1 MRAHLTLLL
10 ALVLGVTAASSAGA
24 TTRHHH
30 KRAHAAPAAAH
41 VGHKQKGRIS
51 YYHPK
56 LAGKK
61 MANGEAFRPESNA
74 AASKVL
80 PLGTTAKVTNL
91 ENGKSETVEVKDRG
105 PATPGRIMDVSPAT
119 AKKLDMKQDGTVKA
133 EVTPITEPKP

>member
-1 MRAHLTLLL
+1 MRVYLSLFL
-10 ALVLGVTAASSAGA
+10 ALVLGVTTASSAGA
-24 TTRHHH
+24 ATRHHH
-30 KRAHAAPAAAH
+30 KRTH
-41 VGHKQKGRIS
+41 VAQAGHKQKGRIS

-61 MANGEAFRPESNA
+61 MANGERFQPDSNA

-119 AKKLDMKQDGTVKA
+119 AQKLDMKQDGTVKA
-133 EVTPITEPKP
+133 EVTPIAGPKP